1 MNYKA
6 VIFDM
11 DGLLFDTEIVYY
23 EASQMVAD
31 QMGFP
36 YDKELYLKYLGVSD
50 EEVWANYHQIFASFG
65 KNNVQK
71 FINDAYE
78 ETIRRFSLGA
88 VQLKPGVIELLDFLE
103 EHRIPKVVASSNQR
117 HIIELL
123 LEKNQLTNYF
133 ETIVSAENVK
143 RAKPD
148 PEIFLLAHEY
158 LGTKKQETL
167 VLQDSKNGILAAAS
181 AEIPVIMIP
190 DLLAPS
196 EDLQQKTLAVLS
208 SLHEVP
214 GYLKK

>member
-133 ETIVSAENVK
+133 ETIVSAETVK

-167 VLQDSKNGILAAAS
+167 VLEDSKNGILAAAS

>member
-123 LEKNQLTNYF
+123 LEKNQLANYF

-167 VLQDSKNGILAAAS
+167 VLEDSKNGILAAAS

>member
-133 ETIVSAENVK
+133 VTIVSAENVK

-167 VLQDSKNGILAAAS
+167 VLEDSKNGILAAAS

>member
-103 EHRIPKVVASSNQR
+103 KHRIPKVVASSNQR

-167 VLQDSKNGILAAAS
+167 VLEDSKNGILAAAS

>member
-167 VLQDSKNGILAAAS
+167 VLEDSKNGILAAAS

-208 SLHEVP
+208 TLHEVP

>member
-167 VLQDSKNGILAAAS
+167 VLEDSKNGILAAAS

-214 GYLKK
+214 EYLKK

>member
-36 YDKELYLKYLGVSD
+36 YDKKLYLKYLGVSD

-167 VLQDSKNGILAAAS
+167 VLEDSKNGILAAAS

>member
-23 EASQMVAD
+23 EASQLVAD

-167 VLQDSKNGILAAAS
+167 VLEDSKNGILAAAS

>member
-88 VQLKPGVIELLDFLE
+88 VQLKPGVIELLDLLE

-167 VLQDSKNGILAAAS
+167 VLEDSKNGILAAAS

>member
-31 QMGFP
+31 QVGFP

-65 KNNVQK
+65 ENNVQK

-167 VLQDSKNGILAAAS
+167 VLEDSKNGILAAAS

>member
-50 EEVWANYHQIFASFG
+50 EEVWANYHQIFASFW

-167 VLQDSKNGILAAAS
+167 VLEDSKNGILAAAS

>member
-117 HIIELL
+117 H
-123 LEKNQLTNYF
+123 
-133 ETIVSAENVK
+133 
-143 RAKPD
+143 
-148 PEIFLLAHEY
+148 
-158 LGTKKQETL
+158 
-167 VLQDSKNGILAAAS
+167 
-181 AEIPVIMIP
+181 
-190 DLLAPS
+190 
-196 EDLQQKTLAVLS
+196 
-208 SLHEVP
+208 
-214 GYLKK
+214 

>member
-123 LEKNQLTNYF
+123 LEKKHLTNYF

-167 VLQDSKNGILAAAS
+167 VLEDSKNGILAAAS

>member
-78 ETIRRFSLGA
+78 ETIRRFSFGA

-167 VLQDSKNGILAAAS
+167 VLEDSKNGILAAAS

>member
-167 VLQDSKNGILAAAS
+167 VLEDSKNGILAAAS

-196 EDLQQKTLAVLS
+196 EDLQQTTLAVLS

>member
-143 RAKPD
+143 RAKPN

-167 VLQDSKNGILAAAS
+167 VLEDSKNGILAAAS

>member
-71 FINDAYE
+71 FIKDAYE

-167 VLQDSKNGILAAAS
+167 VLEDSKNGILAAAS

>member
-133 ETIVSAENVK
+133 ETIVSAENVR

-167 VLQDSKNGILAAAS
+167 VLEDSKNGILAAAS

>member
-123 LEKNQLTNYF
+123 LKKNQLTNYF

-148 PEIFLLAHEY
+148 PEIFLLAREY

-167 VLQDSKNGILAAAS
+167 VLEDSKNGILAAAS

>member
-23 EASQMVAD
+23 EASQMIAD

-167 VLQDSKNGILAAAS
+167 VLEDSKNGILAAAS

>member
-78 ETIRRFSLGA
+78 ETIRRFSLGV

-167 VLQDSKNGILAAAS
+167 VLEDSKNGILAAAS

>member
-103 EHRIPKVVASSNQR
+103 EHRIHKVVASSNQR

-167 VLQDSKNGILAAAS
+167 VLEDSKNGILAAAS

>member
-133 ETIVSAENVK
+133 ETIVSAENIK

-167 VLQDSKNGILAAAS
+167 VLEDSKNGILAAAS

>member
-78 ETIRRFSLGA
+78 ETIRRFSLGT

-167 VLQDSKNGILAAAS
+167 VLEDSKNGILAAAS

>member
-167 VLQDSKNGILAAAS
+167 VLEDSKNGILAAAS

-196 EDLQQKTLAVLS
+196 EDLQQKTLAVLF

>member
-148 PEIFLLAHEY
+148 PEIFLLAYEY

-167 VLQDSKNGILAAAS
+167 VLEDSKNGILAAAS

>member
-167 VLQDSKNGILAAAS
+167 VLEDSKNGILAAAS

-196 EDLQQKTLAVLS
+196 EDLQQKSLAVLS

>member
-65 KNNVQK
+65 ENNVQK

-167 VLQDSKNGILAAAS
+167 VLEDSKNGILAAAS

-190 DLLAPS
+190 DLLVPS

>member
-1 MNYKA
+1 
-6 VIFDM
+6 
-11 DGLLFDTEIVYY
+11 
-23 EASQMVAD
+23 MVAD

-143 RAKPD
+143 RAQPD

-167 VLQDSKNGILAAAS
+167 VLEDSKRDTCSSKCGDPSDHDPRFVGSFRRLATKN
-181 AEIPVIMIP
+181 V
-190 DLLAPS
+190 
-196 EDLQQKTLAVLS
+196 S
-208 SLHEVP
+208 SFIFF
-214 GYLKK
+214 YTKYQDI

>member
-1 MNYKA
+1 MFKNSLMILMKKRS
-6 VIFDM
+6 
-11 DGLLFDTEIVYY
+11 DG
-23 EASQMVAD
+23 
-31 QMGFP
+31 
-36 YDKELYLKYLGVSD
+36 
-50 EEVWANYHQIFASFG
+50 
-65 KNNVQK
+65 
-71 FINDAYE
+71 
-78 ETIRRFSLGA
+78 FSLGA

-167 VLQDSKNGILAAAS
+167 VLEDSKNGILAAAS

-190 DLLAPS
+190 EFVGSFRRLAT
-196 EDLQQKTLAVLS
+196 KNVS
-208 SLHEVP
+208 SFIFSTRSTRIS
-214 GYLKK
+214 KKIK